1 MANVKNFGL
10 IGVGSD
16 LQLGKAG
23 TRLINNAGTFNFKA
37 ADGFTDAALTSAG
50 ITSSAGNVTLTTGN
64 AVLSSTS
71 ATVSIGSS
79 CRISN
84 NWYGPRQ

>member
-37 ADGFTDAALTSAG
+37 ANGSTDAALTSAG

-64 AVLSSTS
+64 AVLS
-71 ATVSIGSS
+71 
-79 CRISN
+79 
-84 NWYGPRQ
+84 